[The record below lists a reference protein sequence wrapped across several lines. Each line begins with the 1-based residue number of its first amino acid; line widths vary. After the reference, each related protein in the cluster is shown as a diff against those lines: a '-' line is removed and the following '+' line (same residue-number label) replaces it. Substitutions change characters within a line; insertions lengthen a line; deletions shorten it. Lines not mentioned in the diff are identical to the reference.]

1 MLECSWKSHFGVECF
16 GCGFQRSF
24 VLLMEG
30 SFWESL
36 KIFPATIPILLVFV
50 YTGAHLYFKY
60 KNGARNIVILFSAS
74 VILILGNFIW
84 RLVQANN

>member
-30 SFWESL
+30 NFWESIVL
-36 KIFPATIPILLVFV
+36 FPATIPILLLFV
-50 YTGAHLYFKY
+50 YTGAHLIVKY
-60 KNGARNIVILFSAS
+60 KNGARNIVILFSSS
-74 VILILGNFIW
+74 VILMLGNFIW
-84 RLVQANN
+84 RLVQAN

>member
-30 SFWESL
+30 NFSESIVL
-36 KIFPATIPILLVFV
+36 FPATIPILLLFV
-50 YTGAHLYFKY
+50 YTGAHLIFKY
-60 KNGARNIVILFSAS
+60 KNGARNIIILFSTSAA
-74 VILILGNFIW
+74 LMLGNFIW
-84 RLVQANN
+84 SLIQAN

>member
-30 SFWESL
+30 NFWESIVL
-36 KIFPATIPILLVFV
+36 FPATIPILLLFV
-50 YTGAHLYFKY
+50 YTGAHLIFKY
-60 KNGARNIVILFSAS
+60 KNGARNIIILFSTSAA
-74 VILILGNFIW
+74 LMLGNFIW
-84 RLVQANN
+84 SLIQAN